1 MVKNKKTKTNQK
13 EKKRIEG
20 WKKLLAGRKC
30 HNTKPPHLQSMKVVK
45 PKPPHLLFIRKKD
58 VKTIA
63 CHSNKNPKKHD
74 MKWHNISKTNYIFFL
89 LKKESNQNSC

>member
-13 EKKRIEG
+13 EKKERIEE
-20 WKKLLAGRKC
+20 WKKSLASRKC

-45 PKPPHLLFIRKKD
+45 PKPPHLLFIRKKKED

-63 CHSNKNPKKHD
+63 CYSNKHD
-74 MKWHNISKTNYIFFL
+74 MKWQNISKTNYIFFF
-89 LKKESNQNSC
+89 LKKKTNQNSC